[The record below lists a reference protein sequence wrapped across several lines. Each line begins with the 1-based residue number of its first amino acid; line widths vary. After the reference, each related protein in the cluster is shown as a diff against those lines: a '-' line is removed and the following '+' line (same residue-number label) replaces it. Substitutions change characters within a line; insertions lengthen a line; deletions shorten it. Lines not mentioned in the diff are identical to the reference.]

1 MKDKMNV
8 KKSLLKAMAT
18 VAEIEME
25 VNLNEGPPICIGLLY
40 QPKRPMVYVERGKQ

>member
-1 MKDKMNV
+1 MNEKVNV

-25 VNLNEGPPICIGLLY
+25 VNLNEWPPICIGILY